1 MTNSLFEVADVFR
14 AYAPAYLE
22 AFGDVT
28 SSEQKRVLRDL
39 QRCRTAVLGGHVA
52 VCDQCGHRLI
62 TYNSCRNRHCPKCQ
76 AAARAVWLAQQAED
90 LLDVAYFHV
99 VFTLPER
106 VGPVAVQN
114 RRVVYNTLFQ
124 AAAQTLSQVAADPRH
139 LGADIGFLAVLHTW
153 GQTLRLHPHVHCV
166 VPGGGLAPDGSR
178 WVSCRSGFFLPVRIL
193 SRVFRGKF
201 LALLQAR
208 YNQGDLTFHGQQQPL
223 TEPTAFRRWLG
234 ELRAVDWVVYAK
246 PPFGGPEQVLK
257 YLARYTHRVA
267 IANQRLVKLEE
278 GKVHFQWKDYAHGH
292 TQKVMA
298 LDAVEFIRRF
308 LLHVLPRGFVHIR
321 HYGFLANRSR
331 EEKLPLCRRL
341 LAACREEASQPQG
354 PSAAPLPA
362 STSAPTEGRSGERES
377 WHRCP
382 ACGQGRLLVA
392 EFCPPQDCESETE
405 VEVATACRAD
415 TS

>member
-1 MTNSLFEVADVFR
+1 MTDLSLEVADVFR

-28 SSEQKRVLRDL
+28 SAEQRRVLRDL
-39 QRCRTAVLGGHVA
+39 TRCRTAALGGHVA
-52 VCDQCGHRLI
+52 ECDRCGHRVI
-62 TYNSCRNRHCPKCQ
+62 AYNSCRNRHCPKCQ
-76 AAARAVWLAQQAED
+76 AAARAAWLAKQAED
-90 LLDVAYFHV
+90 VLDVEYFHV
-99 VFTLPER
+99 VFTLPDPL
-106 VGPVAVQN
+106 GPVAVQN
-114 RRVVYNTLFQ
+114 RRAVYNTLFQ

-178 WVSCRSGFFLPVRIL
+178 WVSCRPGFFLPVRVL

-201 LALLQAR
+201 LALLQATYDR
-208 YNQGDLTFHGQQQPL
+208 GKLIFHGQQRAL
-223 TEPTAFRRWLG
+223 AEPGTFRRWLD

-267 IANQRLVKLEE
+267 IANQRLVKLED

-292 TQKVMA
+292 TEKVMA

-331 EEKLPLCRRL
+331 AEKLLLCRRL
-341 LAACREEASQPQG
+341 LAAQGEDLTKLPSPAEAL
-354 PSAAPLPA
+354 LPA
-362 STSAPTEGRSGERES
+362 GTPVAGEGRLGEPES
-377 WHRCP
+377 RHRCP
-382 ACGQGRLLVA
+382 ACGQGRLLVV
-392 EFCPPQDCESETE
+392 EVCPPQGPDPAGE
-405 VEVATACRAD
+405 VEVETGCRAD